1 MAEKYEQAYEVY
13 KIIMED
19 YRSESKAEDRKVARD
34 LHRAKRLGKA
44 ANFIW
49 QKNWEAAATRFNRTQ
64 KEINELAD
72 MYSALRFQIAELR
85 YNARIL
91 KNERNLRRERIHS
104 DLWHANKKALLERA
118 GEINQ
123 YLTNRN

>member
-1 MAEKYEQAYEVY
+1 MTKKYEHAYEVY
-13 KIIMED
+13 KITMED

-34 LHRAKRLGKA
+34 LYRAKKLGKA

-91 KNERNLRRERIHS
+91 KNERNL
-104 DLWHANKKALLERA
+104 LLERMRSDL
-118 GEINQ
+118 
-123 YLTNRN
+123 YSMVCK

>member
-1 MAEKYEQAYEVY
+1 MTEKYDHAYEVY
-13 KIIMED
+13 KITMED
-19 YRSESKAEDRKVARD
+19 YRSESKVEDRKVARD
-34 LHRAKRLGKA
+34 LYRAKKLGKA

-91 KNERNLRRERIHS
+91 KNERNL
-104 DLWHANKKALLERA
+104 LLERMRSDL
-118 GEINQ
+118 
-123 YLTNRN
+123 YSMVCK

>member
-1 MAEKYEQAYEVY
+1 MTEKYERSYEAY
-13 KIIMED
+13 KNIMED
-19 YRSESKAEDRKVARD
+19 YRNESKAEDRKVARD
-34 LHRAKRLGKA
+34 LYRAKKLGKA

-49 QKNWEAAATRFNRTQ
+49 RKNWEAAATRFNRTQ

-91 KNERNLRRERIHS
+91 KNERNLRLERIHS
-104 DLWHANKKALLERA
+104 NLQSMVRK
-118 GEINQ
+118 
-123 YLTNRN
+123 

>member
-1 MAEKYEQAYEVY
+1 MTEKYEHAYEGY

-34 LHRAKRLGKA
+34 LRRAKGLGRA

-49 QKNWEAAATRFNRTQ
+49 QRNWEAAATRFNRTQ

-91 KNERNLRRERIHS
+91 KNERNLLRERMRS
-104 DLWHANKKALLERA
+104 DLYSMVCK
-118 GEINQ
+118 
-123 YLTNRN
+123 

>member
-1 MAEKYEQAYEVY
+1 MTEKYERSYEAY
-13 KIIMED
+13 KNIMGD

-34 LHRAKRLGKA
+34 LYRAKKLGKA

-49 QKNWEAAATRFNRTQ
+49 QKNWEAAANRFNRTQ

-91 KNERNLRRERIHS
+91 QNERNLLRERMRS
-104 DLWHANKKALLERA
+104 DLYSMVCK
-118 GEINQ
+118 
-123 YLTNRN
+123 

>member
-1 MAEKYEQAYEVY
+1 MTEKYERSYEVY
-13 KIIMED
+13 KITMED

-34 LHRAKRLGKA
+34 LYCAKKLGKA

-91 KNERNLRRERIHS
+91 QNERNLLRERIHS
-104 DLWHANKKALLERA
+104 NLQSMVRK
-118 GEINQ
+118 
-123 YLTNRN
+123 